1 MTLRKATSYQLYSAK
16 ELKLLNLGKNT
27 RPYKLKIEEGEV
39 FVDDWTDLC
48 LKFVEYLIK
57 KGFLMESSV
66 PVFNHS
72 NRKQKYFINF
82 EPKHYYPERD
92 GEWKSIGPFFIDT
105 KYNARAHLK
114 NIIRTLYHL
123 NIPNIDIGIS
133 FRN

>member
-1 MTLRKATSYQLYSAK
+1 LTLRKATSYQLYSAK

-66 PVFNHS
+66 PVFNH
-72 NRKQKYFINF
+72 
-82 EPKHYYPERD
+82 
-92 GEWKSIGPFFIDT
+92 
-105 KYNARAHLK
+105 
-114 NIIRTLYHL
+114 
-123 NIPNIDIGIS
+123 
-133 FRN
+133 